1 MLQSYCN
8 STINKSYIIQN
19 IGLITEFYSIGNAAT
34 WLGVSKTTISR
45 YINTISSL
53 ESPLLDLDVFIIDP
67 NRPLTNKTV
76 IFFFDTNL
84 FSQIKDFDL
93 YSLRPHPGARLGPG
107 AIGKLIALNS
117 NKDPVNYFG
126 VFTNAAEAALKLDN
140 KTEYKYISRYINL
153 ERTVEV
159 TSNKV
164 KVYFVMNPRKI
175 SPYVEDLNHLETLKQ

>member
-45 YINTISSL
+45 YINTISYL

-93 YSLRPHPGARLGPG
+93 YSLPIA
-107 AIGKLIALNS
+107 KLIALNS
-117 NKDPVNYFG
+117 NKDPVKYFG
-126 VFTNAAEAALKLDN
+126 KG
-140 KTEYKYISRYINL
+140 SC
-153 ERTVEV
+153 
-159 TSNKV
+159 S
-164 KVYFVMNPRKI
+164 KI
-175 SPYVEDLNHLETLKQ
+175 R

>member
-1 MLQSYCN
+1 M
-8 STINKSYIIQN
+8 
-19 IGLITEFYSIGNAAT
+19 GNAAT
-34 WLGVSKTTISR
+34 GLGLSKTTISR
-45 YINTISSL
+45 YINTINSL

-76 IFFFDTNL
+76 TYFDTNL

-93 YSLRPHPGARLGPG
+93 YSLP
-107 AIGKLIALNS
+107 IGKLIALNS

-126 VFTNAAEAALKLDN
+126 VFTNANALKLDN

-164 KVYFVMNPRKI
+164 KVYFVMNPFFKENI
-175 SPYVEDLNHLETLKQ
+175 SLRRRIA

>member
-53 ESPLLDLDVFIIDP
+53 ESSLLDLDVFIIDP

-93 YSLRPHPGARLGPG
+93 YSLPIA
-107 AIGKLIALNS
+107 KLIALNS
-117 NKDPVNYFG
+117 NKDPVKYFG
-126 VFTNAAEAALKLDN
+126 KG
-140 KTEYKYISRYINL
+140 SC
-153 ERTVEV
+153 
-159 TSNKV
+159 S
-164 KVYFVMNPRKI
+164 KI
-175 SPYVEDLNHLETLKQ
+175 R

>member
-53 ESPLLDLDVFIIDP
+53 ESPLLDLDVFIIVRLRERKRT

-76 IFFFDTNL
+76 TYFDTNL

-93 YSLRPHPGARLGPG
+93 YSLP
-107 AIGKLIALNS
+107 IGKLIALNS
-117 NKDPVNYFG
+117 NKDPVKYFG
-126 VFTNAAEAALKLDN
+126 KG
-140 KTEYKYISRYINL
+140 SC
-153 ERTVEV
+153 
-159 TSNKV
+159 S
-164 KVYFVMNPRKI
+164 KI
-175 SPYVEDLNHLETLKQ
+175 R